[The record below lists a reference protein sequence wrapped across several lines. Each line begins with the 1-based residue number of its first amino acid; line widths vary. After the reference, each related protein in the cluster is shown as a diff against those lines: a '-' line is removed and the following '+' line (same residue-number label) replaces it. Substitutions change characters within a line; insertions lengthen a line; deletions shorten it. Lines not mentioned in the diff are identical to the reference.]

1 MKERVNKY
9 AIRKLSVGAASV
21 LIGTAFMVNANPA
34 QAAEDS
40 ADIQTS
46 TEKVETVDSK
56 AVTPVEKTVD
66 EQTTD
71 QADKAVDKTVDEK
84 LEKSVDEK
92 VEKTVDKQVEKLSDK
107 KTEKQE
113 ADEQPSETKKDIDDN
128 AADKK
133 AADNKAGDATEKV
146 PAASKPETT
155 KEPVSDVDEKTYKEY
170 PLAPVQ
176 TVQGTVPDAE
186 MAIPDWRNYAAG
198 LCSKRGDYQN
208 PEIKVDW
215 VQTPDTSKIGVTEG
229 TIKISYKCK
238 DGTYKAFPKDF
249 KVPVHVYAQE
259 KDYLQDEGNFTGDEV
274 ANTVQFYD
282 VVNKRFLRTDRFHGA
297 KNSYPEEA
305 AYYDT
310 AVPEFLD
317 YIGYQEASK
326 IGDIDYRH
334 DVSPYTLLYFDD
346 HDQYM
351 TVFIEPQ
358 SYGDKSDW
366 TKVPV
371 LRYSTQDTF
380 VPALKENA
388 SHDGRYGDC
397 LNPARYIENLL
408 FLPDDTTVEWGE
420 QPELAKDAASDRLTL
435 QNHPKIKVAFSD
447 KGTGEHKTFSLD
459 VSELVDKQLFHPF
472 VSDAPQYDANFKAQQ
487 GDDADA
493 NAVIIKTADN
503 LPKPKMSWL
512 LAPFTSKSGLTWGVL
527 QPYLA
532 TGNVAAYI
540 LTQVVP
546 KAPKPVKDVDNVV
559 NYIDDGTG
567 SIIKTD
573 SVKGKAGDP
582 IAISIPSG
590 YHLNGELPSFV
601 IDPVNTV
608 HVVHLIKDQ
617 EVPVTPV
624 TPPVVPEQPET
635 PSDKPDN
642 PDTPTTPDLPDT
654 PETPD
659 TPDDVEVPDLP
670 HAPAAG
676 DDKPTAQKPTPLA
689 HKTSAAKLP
698 QTGKS
703 VLSSVAAVTILLSG
717 LAILALTKKKR
728 RN

>member
-56 AVTPVEKTVD
+56 TVTPVDKTAD
-66 EQTTD
+66 EQTAD
-71 QADKAVDKTVDEK
+71 QADKAVDKTVDDSAVDDSAK
-84 LEKSVDEK
+84 KAVDE
-92 VEKTVDKQVEKLSDK
+92 QVEKPGDK

-113 ADEQPSETKKDIDDN
+113 ADEQPSDTKKNIDDN

-133 AADNKAGDATEKV
+133 DADNKAGDATEKV
-146 PAASKPETT
+146 PAAPEPEPT

-186 MAIPDWRNYAAG
+186 MAIPWWEAYAYG
-198 LCSKRGDYQN
+198 FSLKHGDYQN
-208 PEIKVDW
+208 PEIKVAW
-215 VQTPDTSKIGVTEG
+215 SQTPDTSKIGVTEG

-238 DGTYKAFPKDF
+238 DGTYKVFPKDF

-259 KDYLQDEGNFTGDEV
+259 KDYLIDDGQITGDEV
-274 ANTVQFYD
+274 AHTVQFYD
-282 VVNKRFLRTDRFHGA
+282 VVNKKFLRTDRFHGA
-297 KNSYPEEA
+297 KNSCPEEA
-305 AYYDT
+305 TYYT
-310 AVPEFLD
+310 TVIPEFLS
-317 YIGYQEASK
+317 YIGYQQASK
-326 IGDIDYRH
+326 IGDIGYGH
-334 DVSPYTLLYFDD
+334 DANAYDLLYFYD

-358 SYGDKSDW
+358 EYGDKSDW
-366 TKVPV
+366 AKVPV
-371 LRYSTQDTF
+371 MYDTQDAF
-380 VPALKENA
+380 APALKENA

-397 LNPARYIENLL
+397 LNPAQYIENLL
-408 FLPDDTTVEWGE
+408 FLPDDTTVEWEE
-420 QPELAKDAASDRLTL
+420 QPELAKDAAGDKLTL

-447 KGTGEHKTFSLD
+447 KDTGEHKTFSFD
-459 VSELVDKQLFHPF
+459 VSELVDKQLLRLLK
-472 VSDAPQYDANFKAQQ
+472 SDTPQYDANFKVQQ

-493 NAVIIKTADN
+493 DAVIVKTARN
-503 LPKPKMSWL
+503 LPKPKMAWL

-532 TGNVAAYI
+532 TRNCAAYI

-546 KAPKPVKDVDNVV
+546 KAPKPVKDVENVV
-559 NYIDDGTG
+559 NYVDDGTG
-567 SIIKTD
+567 DIIKTD

-590 YHLNGELPSFV
+590 YHVNGELPSFV

-608 HVVHLIKDQ
+608 HVVHLLQDQ

-624 TPPVVPEQPET
+624 TPPDDIPNNNQPET
-635 PSDKPDN
+635 PSDN

-654 PETPD
+654 PNTPE

-676 DDKPTAQKPTPLA
+676 DDTPTAQKATPLA

-698 QTGKS
+698 QTGKN
-703 VLSSVAAVTILLSG
+703 VLSSVAAATILLSG
-717 LAILALTKKKR
+717 LAILAFSHKKR